1 MKLELLDLEFGY
13 TSPIFKK
20 LSLKI
25 DGSSFISVLGENNSG
40 KTTLLK
46 ILNGEIKSNNLTLND
61 TKPTKRLLNDIVYY
75 VDKECLFFS
84 KTVYDELMLYTSD
97 EYKIKKALQ
106 TFKMKKSINKSPN
119 SLPDDEKIILKII
132 IGYLKDPKILLMD
145 NIFSCFSIQKKY
157 FVLKI
162 IKKYCSKNKIGVV
175 LTTNNL
181 YDSIYSDEL
190 YIINNGKLTSNFEK
204 SNISLPFSYELSEKL
219 RLYDLIDEDEFN
231 LEKLAEKLC

>member
-46 ILNGEIKSNNLTLND
+46 ILNGEIKSNNLT
-61 TKPTKRLLNDIVYY
+61 LNDIVYY

-219 RLYDLIDEDEFN
+219 N